1 MSGAAAAKQIKKKR
15 KKGHHSPKKKG
26 FSFIKSRTQ
35 ELQDIRNA
43 SQQRALEKLQ
53 QTFKHFSI
61 DEDEATYDIT
71 ASSKTQI
78 ELNDAITAPPSQ
90 TEDSKEDITP
100 KDNDND
106 ATTTENGTNETKDEG
121 TEEEKQ
127 EKGDTPEEGDVAIK
141 NKDNDETKVET
152 EQQESKEGETEKDPA
167 TTPPTDAP
175 TDPTDPTATT
185 EETKTTEGE
194 TTEGTETD
202 VNETKEEGDD
212 SIPTTEG
219 NVSIIEED
227 DGSKTKEVPD
237 VQETSTDK
245 KPKKGFMN
253 RLGSMF
259 TKKKKKEK
267 KIWKAVPGAFASGQK
282 DVENWNQMVA
292 HYQTIIQDKTDHQQD
307 NQTDSKEEN
316 EQKNEQKNE
325 NGSAA
330 IGDELFWANFN
341 MAMCLDCRGQH
352 NEAID
357 YYSSASQMR
366 PDNVGLRYRLGVLL
380 ATVRED
386 DNDVMIEK
394 RKEKHQQDD
403 NRDVLNPEDEDDYD
417 DEEDEEEEEEIKPE
431 SYNHFVKVLQE
442 DPTHSGALF
451 ELGSYEH
458 THGNYH
464 SAISLLKKAID
475 GNQETVNEKTRDE
488 YLGAPSIADAKS
500 ALATVMSLESYCP
513 DHMFDTYRM
522 EEGTGVYDTD
532 VPIEIDSDV
541 WNRAKVLFEELKDVR
556 DSKEYLPPIVQ
567 HVLGNPPSDSK
578 N

>member
-100 KDNDND
+100 KDNDID

-127 EKGDTPEEGDVAIK
+127 EKGDTPEEDDVAIK

-152 EQQESKEGETEKDPA
+152 EQQESKEGETETDPA

-185 EETKTTEGE
+185 EETTTTEGE
-194 TTEGTETD
+194 TAEGTETKD
-202 VNETKEEGDD
+202 VNETKEEEGEDG
-212 SIPTTEG
+212 IPTTEG

-227 DGSKTKEVPD
+227 DGPKTKDVPD

-292 HYQTIIQDKTDHQQD
+292 HYQTIIQDKTNHQSD
-307 NQTDSKEEN
+307 NQTDSEAE
-316 EQKNEQKNE
+316 NEQKNE

-417 DEEDEEEEEEIKPE
+417 EEDEEEEEIKPE

>member
-127 EKGDTPEEGDVAIK
+127 EKGDTPEESDVAIK
-141 NKDNDETKVET
+141 NKDNDESKVET
-152 EQQESKEGETEKDPA
+152 EQQESKEGETEIDPS

-185 EETKTTEGE
+185 EEIKTTEGE
-194 TTEGTETD
+194 TAEGTETD
-202 VNETKEEGDD
+202 VNETKEEEDG
-212 SIPTTEG
+212 IPTTEG

-227 DGSKTKEVPD
+227 DGSKTKDVPD

-292 HYQTIIQDKTDHQQD
+292 HYQTIIQDKTNHQSD
-307 NQTDSKEEN
+307 NQTDSEAE
-316 EQKNEQKNE
+316 NEQKNE
-325 NGSAA
+325 NGTAA

-417 DEEDEEEEEEIKPE
+417 DEDEEEEEIKPE

-541 WNRAKVLFEELKDVR
+541 WNRAKMLFEELKDVR

-567 HVLGNPPSDSK
+567 HVLGKPPSDSK

>member
-127 EKGDTPEEGDVAIK
+127 EKGDTSEEGDVAIK

-152 EQQESKEGETEKDPA
+152 EQQESKEGETEKDPS

-185 EETKTTEGE
+185 EEIKTTEGE
-194 TTEGTETD
+194 TAEGTETD
-202 VNETKEEGDD
+202 VNETKEGDED
-212 SIPTTEG
+212 GIPTTEG

-227 DGSKTKEVPD
+227 DGSKTKDVPD

-292 HYQTIIQDKTDHQQD
+292 HYQTIIQDKTNHQSD
-307 NQTDSKEEN
+307 NQTDSEAE
-316 EQKNEQKNE
+316 NEQKNE
-325 NGSAA
+325 NGTAA

-417 DEEDEEEEEEIKPE
+417 EEDEEEEEIKPE

-541 WNRAKVLFEELKDVR
+541 WNRAKMLFEELKDVR

-567 HVLGNPPSDSK
+567 HVLGNPPSDLK

>member
-127 EKGDTPEEGDVAIK
+127 EKGDTPEEDDVAIK

-152 EQQESKEGETEKDPA
+152 EQQESKEGETETDPA

-227 DGSKTKEVPD
+227 NGSKTKDVPD

-394 RKEKHQQDD
+394 RKENHQQDD

-541 WNRAKVLFEELKDVR
+541 WNRAKMLFEELKDVR

-567 HVLGNPPSDSK
+567 HVLGKPPSDSK

>member
-90 TEDSKEDITP
+90 TEDSKEDTAP
-100 KDNDND
+100 KDNDSD

-127 EKGDTPEEGDVAIK
+127 EKGDTPEESDVAIK

-152 EQQESKEGETEKDPA
+152 EQQESKEGETETDPA

-227 DGSKTKEVPD
+227 DGSKTKDVPD

-292 HYQTIIQDKTDHQQD
+292 HYQTIIQEKTNHQSD
-307 NQTDSKEEN
+307 NQTDSEAE
-316 EQKNEQKNE
+316 NEQKNE